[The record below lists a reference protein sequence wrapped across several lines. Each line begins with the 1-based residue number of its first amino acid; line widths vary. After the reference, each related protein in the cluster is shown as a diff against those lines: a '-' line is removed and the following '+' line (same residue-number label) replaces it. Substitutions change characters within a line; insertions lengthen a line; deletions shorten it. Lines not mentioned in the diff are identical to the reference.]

1 MLAEDYVGR
10 VLKDIYRIDR
20 LLGEG
25 GPSVVFCGWD
35 LLMEIPIAIK
45 RLKKEATG
53 RLIDPQRFLREAR
66 TQARLVHQ
74 NIVSIRAIIEDQDE
88 FFIIMEYIEGR
99 DLQSLIQRSQQTP
112 RFSFPDTWRI
122 FEQVLSALGYAH
134 KEGVIHRDIKPAN
147 ILVAGSLQVKLADFG
162 LARAMQDKR
171 LTEAGVVLGTP
182 AYMAPEQVR
191 SHKVDHRADI
201 YAVGASIYE
210 TLSGATPFAHPNRP
224 MPPFEM
230 MRKQLYEEAPSLRE
244 KGLAIGDALDAVL
257 RKSIAK
263 DPEQRFASCEELREA
278 FSQAIKEDPLWSSPP
293 PVSASPSSSTQL
305 YASVS
310 PEEPAKQGASPAT
323 LIPAR
328 KRIPLRPP
336 NESNP
341 PKGHHE
347 PAHPKGHY
355 ESDHPKG
362 HYESDHPKGHH
373 EPAHPKGHHEPAHP
387 KGYYE
392 STHPKGHYESTHPKS
407 GSQPVDSNDD
417 NASLHPKGY
426 NEPLHSAET
435 VSPSEGEPID
445 FSAQS
450 GAPKAALS
458 SAVSERMA
466 TGVPDRIAEPV
477 VSEQDISPALRSAQT
492 IEPAESAAGMLD
504 ASPSRGGPSS
514 RPSLLPTA
522 IVAAQAKPSSDP
534 AQDSGRSVDP
544 QSIAPSRSLVSPVGE
559 GPASLLDVVESAPT
573 AFDIP
578 LSHEETAH
586 PAEMIAIPS
595 EPTDPQVGPPSSSP
609 NRLTPRSEPTGP
621 QFSPPSSSSN
631 RLTPRSSGGALPI
644 AMEDTPPLHHTRR
657 PRKRRSSIP
666 WGLVLLALL
675 LILAGAGALGWGRI
689 QSAWRRLSVQV
700 QQKIEPRSQPS
711 SSTPQSATTYPQE
724 KVPDMIMIEIPEG
737 PFWRGFGSRNDVF
750 SYAPRERITLD
761 RYWLDRNEVSIQQYD
776 RCVSA
781 GACRRIR
788 TEQDLP
794 EMPITRV
801 TWEEARRFCGW
812 AGKRLPTEAEWE
824 KAARGIDGRRFPWG
838 EAPLDCR
845 RLNYRRCR
853 LGLLPSVRAQQKEGK
868 SPYQVYD
875 MAGNVREW
883 VTDCFEKEAYRYLP
897 LHNPIKEVANC
908 RERVVRGGS
917 WLSSAREE
925 WKLRT
930 YARDNEPVWK
940 RARDI
945 GFRCAWSPSR

>member
-147 ILVAGSLQVKLADFG
+147 ILVADSFQVKLADFG

-210 TLSGATPFAHPNRP
+210 TLSGSTPFAHPNRP
-224 MPPFEM
+224 TPPFEM

-278 FSQAIKEDPLWSSPP
+278 FSQAIKEDPLWSLPA

-310 PEEPAKQGASPAT
+310 PEEPAKQGASPAA
-323 LIPAR
+323 LIPVR

-341 PKGHHE
+341 PKDDNE
-347 PAHPKGHY
+347 PAHPNG
-355 ESDHPKG
+355 DNAP
-362 HYESDHPKGHH
+362 P
-373 EPAHPKGHHEPAHP
+373 
-387 KGYYE
+387 
-392 STHPKGHYESTHPKS
+392 HPKS
-407 GSQPVDSNDD
+407 
-417 NASLHPKGY
+417 HH
-426 NEPLHSAET
+426 EPLHSAET
-435 VSPSEGEPID
+435 VSPSEGGPID

-458 SAVSERMA
+458 SAASERMA

-504 ASPSRGGPSS
+504 TSFSQGTPSS

-522 IVAAQAKPSSDP
+522 IVSAQAKSSP
-534 AQDSGRSVDP
+534 EVPQNSGSWVEP
-544 QSIAPSRSLVSPVGE
+544 QAIEPSRSSVPPLVSSPV
-559 GPASLLDVVESAPT
+559 SLLDVAESAPT

-595 EPTDPQVGPPSSSP
+595 EPTDPQVGPPSSS
-609 NRLTPRSEPTGP
+609 SG
-621 QFSPPSSSSN
+621 
-631 RLTPRSSGGALPI
+631 RLTPRSSGAALPI
-644 AMEDTPPLHHTRR
+644 AVDDAPPLHHTRR
-657 PRKRRSSIP
+657 PRKRRSSVP

-675 LILAGAGALGWGRI
+675 LIFAGAGALGWGRI
-689 QSAWRRLSVQV
+689 KSAWMRLSVQV
-700 QQKIEPRSQPS
+700 QQKIEPRSKPPS
-711 SSTPQSATTYPQE
+711 PTPQIATTYPQE
-724 KVPDMIMIEIPEG
+724 KVPDMIMIDIPEG

-776 RCVSA
+776 RCVNA
-781 GACRRIR
+781 GACRRVR
-788 TEQDLP
+788 TEQDSP

-801 TWEEARRFCGW
+801 TWEEARRFCSW

-838 EAPLDCR
+838 EAALDCR

-853 LGLLPSVRAQQKEGK
+853 LGLLSSVRAQQKEGK
-868 SPYQVYD
+868 SPYKVYD

-883 VTDCFEKEAYRYLP
+883 VADCYEKEAYRYLP
-897 LHNPIKEVANC
+897 LHNPIKEVPNC

-940 RARDI
+940 RARDL
-945 GFRCAWSPSR
+945 GFRCAWSPNR